1 MQVEWEHGFM
11 IMSVV
16 SFTVK
21 VFCMGEL
28 LKKDAANVWSG
39 TEFGDSTGSFYQK
52 PILIFFWSGPRK
64 GEEKR

>member
-1 MQVEWEHGFM
+1 MEHGFM

-39 TEFGDSTGSFYQK
+39 TEFGDCTGSFTKSQ
-52 PILIFFWSGPRK
+52 F
-64 GEEKR
+64 